1 MIAIFISQLHAF
13 KRLSSRSETDRLL
26 FLSVCFSTAML
37 IIRMMATKSIYYIFL
52 EWNLFLAF
60 VPYLL
65 SSLLFKQTRL
75 RANNYLIALVSFVW
89 ILFIPNAFY
98 ILTDLFHLG
107 ETAAAPLWFDLL
119 LILSFAWNGMMM
131 GILSVRQMEKIF
143 HEKFRT
149 GNELVFLYPIMWLN
163 ALGVYIGRYLRFNSW
178 DIITSPFR
186 LVIDIC
192 DLLMHP
198 FAHKNAFGMVI
209 TYSVFMTLIYLTIKK
224 VSKMA

>member
-1 MIAIFISQLHAF
+1 MITIFINQLNAF
-13 KRLSSRSETDRLL
+13 KRTSLKNEADRLL

-37 IIRMMATKSIYYIFL
+37 IVRMMATKSIYYIFL

-60 VPYLL
+60 VPYVL
-65 SSLLFKQTRL
+65 SSMLCRVKWL
-75 RANNYLIALVSFVW
+75 RANNILLGPLAFIWL
-89 ILFIPNAFY
+89 LFIPNAFY

-107 ETAAAPLWFDLL
+107 ETGAAPLWFDLL

-149 GNELVFLYPIMWLN
+149 GNELIFLYPVMWLN

-186 LVIDIC
+186 LVLDIC

-198 FAHKNAFGMVI
+198 FAHKNAFAMVI

-224 VSKMA
+224 VSKSA